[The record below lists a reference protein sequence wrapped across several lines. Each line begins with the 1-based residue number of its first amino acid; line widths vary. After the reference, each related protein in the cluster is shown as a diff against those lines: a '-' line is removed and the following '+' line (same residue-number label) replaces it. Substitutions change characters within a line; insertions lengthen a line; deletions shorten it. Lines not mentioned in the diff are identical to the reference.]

1 MNWARYARF
10 VGDVFGAPLAIEAI
24 LAFFIE
30 STFLGLYL
38 FGRGK
43 VSKGVHWF
51 SILMVAV
58 GATLSAFWI
67 LVANSWQQTPT
78 GYLFNPATG
87 RAELASFWEAV
98 FSPSMLMRFFHVITA
113 ALIVG
118 AFFVAGISAYL
129 LRRNG
134 RDIAARKT
142 LKIAVIAGLIFS
154 VMELFPFGH
163 HHAVQVA
170 KYQPEK
176 LAAFEGLFEW
186 GPNAPLTLFGIPTS
200 DRLIGAIRAPGLL
213 SMLVGFRSDTV
224 VRGLNEFP
232 PDERP
237 PVALPFIGFHLM
249 VALGLLFIAMMAW
262 ATFRLWRGKLWG
274 DQRFLLGLVLAI
286 PLPVAAAELG
296 WIVTEVG
303 RQPWVVYRLLRTND
317 AASVTVSGNEILF
330 SLVVFGLVYALLGV
344 LFVYLVVRTA
354 RKGPEPVQREEGA
367 A

>member
-1 MNWARYARF
+1 
-10 VGDVFGAPLAIEAI
+10 
-24 LAFFIE
+24 
-30 STFLGLYL
+30 
-38 FGRGK
+38 
-43 VSKGVHWF
+43 
-51 SILMVAV
+51 
-58 GATLSAFWI
+58 
-67 LVANSWQQTPT
+67 
-78 GYLFNPATG
+78 
-87 RAELASFWEAV
+87 
-98 FSPSMLMRFFHVITA
+98 MLMRFFHVITA
-113 ALIVG
+113 ALIAG

-154 VMELFPFGH
+154 LMELFPFGH

-176 LAAFEGLFEW
+176 LAAFEGLFEG

-200 DRLIGAIRAPGLL
+200 DHLIGAIRAPGLL

-237 PVALPFIGFHLM
+237 PVVLPFIGFHLM
-249 VALGLLFIAMMAW
+249 VGLGMLFIAMTAW
-262 ATFRLWRGKLWG
+262 GTFRLWRGKLWD
-274 DQRFLLGLVLAI
+274 DQWFLRGLVLAI
-286 PLPVAAAELG
+286 PLPVAAAQLG

-303 RQPWVVYRLLRTND
+303 RQPWVVYRLLRTKD
-317 AASVTVSGNEILF
+317 AVSVTVSSNEILF
-330 SLVVFGLVYALLGV
+330 SLVVFGLLYALLGV